1 MADVSA
7 VNSTPQ
13 VTRSTSYQRS
23 QDVQIARETIREGN
37 AETEITRKTTT
48 RRQTETTKIKR
59 EIAAERQSELTREM
73 SSTENT
79 AQPQVKVADTSI
91 GATLETASSAADSI
105 SANQTGTLLD
115 VMA

>member
-1 MADVSA
+1 
-7 VNSTPQ
+7 
-13 VTRSTSYQRS
+13 
-23 QDVQIARETIREGN
+23 
-37 AETEITRKTTT
+37 EITRKTTT

-79 AQPQVKVADTSI
+79 AQPQVKKAADTSI

>member
-7 VNSTPQ
+7 VSSTPQ

-23 QDVQIARETIREGN
+23 QNVQIAKETVREGS
-37 AETEITRKTTT
+37 AETQITRKTTT
-48 RRQTETTKIKR
+48 RKQTEITKIKR
-59 EIAAERQSELTREM
+59 EIAESQRELTREM